1 MRRNFII
8 FVVFIGCFL
17 ISYIAI
23 NGTNSFEGRTS
34 YKNLSFI
41 LPDNWILS
49 ESQSQFRLFEITLPE
64 NPDFNIV
71 IFSNIGGD
79 ATQNFERWKK
89 QFQTIDFLETN
100 VINNDDKKIST
111 IKISGI
117 FNLPNPNNPT
127 IIEEVKNNYSLLG
140 GVIEFPNSVY
150 FIKATGSE
158 EKILENEDYFSNF
171 IQSFR
176 LQ

>member
-8 FVVFIGCFL
+8 FIVFFGCFL
-17 ISYIAI
+17 VSYIAI
-23 NGTNSFEGRTS
+23 HGTKNIEGRTS
-34 YKNLSFI
+34 YKNISFI
-41 LPDNWILS
+41 LPDEWIFN
-49 ESQSQFRLFEITLPE
+49 ESQSQFRLFEIILAD
-64 NPDFNIV
+64 NSDFSIV

-89 QFQTIDFLETN
+89 QFQSIDFLETN
-100 VINNDDKKIST
+100 VINLKDKKIST
-111 IKISGI
+111 IKINGI

-127 IIEEVKNNYSLLG
+127 IIDEIRNNYSLLG
-140 GVIEFPNSVY
+140 GVIEFPNSIY

-158 EKILENEDYFSNF
+158 EKVLENENYFSNF

-176 LQ
+176 LE